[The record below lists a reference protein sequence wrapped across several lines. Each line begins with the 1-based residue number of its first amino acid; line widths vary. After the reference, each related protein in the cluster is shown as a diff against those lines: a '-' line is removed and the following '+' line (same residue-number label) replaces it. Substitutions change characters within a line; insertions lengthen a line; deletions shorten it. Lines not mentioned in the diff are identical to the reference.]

1 MEVTQENQK
10 QIDDFIDMMLARKMD
25 ELNIEAIL
33 SYLQD
38 ETQLKALTDFME
50 KNQPVEDSQLVIKA
64 IMLGNPGWIPPEEAT
79 SRWPNLLT

>member
-25 ELNIEAIL
+25 ELRIESIL
-33 SYLQD
+33 TYLGN
-38 ETQLKALTDFME
+38 EEQLKALTDFIE
-50 KNQPVEDSQLVIKA
+50 KNQPVEDSQIHCKA
-64 IMLGNPGWIPPEEAT
+64 IMLGDPGWIPPEEAT